1 MFGVFI
7 RCAKLV
13 EGKNDR
19 MFRCLSV
26 RDFEQKI
33 LINSV
38 HFLQTQKKNVE
49 SFYFSYEKGYTNC

>member
-13 EGKNDR
+13 EEKNDR

-38 HFLQTQKKNVE
+38 HFLQT
-49 SFYFSYEKGYTNC
+49 

>member
-38 HFLQTQKKNVE
+38 HFLQT
-49 SFYFSYEKGYTNC
+49 